1 MNVQHGIAS
10 ITPLSSAGTL
20 AALLFSSSHMRVMN
34 HNWSATKQ
42 CLHLQSVDKISRH
55 SVLSGRQVETI
66 ESIDVKAVNM
76 LMLFYNYVKLVSV
89 NTCMK
94 HIFCKKMVAK
104 IHGN

>member
-1 MNVQHGIAS
+1 
-10 ITPLSSAGTL
+10 
-20 AALLFSSSHMRVMN
+20 MRVTN

-42 CLHLQSVDKISRH
+42 CLHLQSVAQISHR

-76 LMLFYNYVKLVSV
+76 LMLFYHYVKLVSV

-94 HIFCKKMVAK
+94 HVFLQEDEDGGKKYTSHMLEQLHLYTVD
-104 IHGN
+104 